1 MLSKKILE
9 ITLVQLPTH
18 FLLPLMYLC
27 HLVRLSSSNIVGY
40 LKPGFFGTRPDLN
53 PTFDIYLLLTFLC
66 QCNSDVLVRDPKIQ
80 TTAGKTGFF
89 GTRTRL
95 LLLDYLTDYPWLAL
109 GGVGPQGWRIFFLL
123 APDDC
128 LCMRIKTLRRFL
140 VKSVTRCIYGHFKP
154 QKWTFY
160 RMIHFFTEVCQKLR
174 IDE

>member
-1 MLSKKILE
+1 MCYVTWENCLVISGITLISLADEFAHCLFYFFYFLQVRKPTVVLLSVMLSKKILE
-9 ITLVQLPTH
+9 ITLVQLLTH

-95 LLLDYLTDYPWLAL
+95 LLLDYLSKHMHT
-109 GGVGPQGWRIFFLL
+109 
-123 APDDC
+123 
-128 LCMRIKTLRRFL
+128 
-140 VKSVTRCIYGHFKP
+140 
-154 QKWTFY
+154 
-160 RMIHFFTEVCQKLR
+160 
-174 IDE
+174 